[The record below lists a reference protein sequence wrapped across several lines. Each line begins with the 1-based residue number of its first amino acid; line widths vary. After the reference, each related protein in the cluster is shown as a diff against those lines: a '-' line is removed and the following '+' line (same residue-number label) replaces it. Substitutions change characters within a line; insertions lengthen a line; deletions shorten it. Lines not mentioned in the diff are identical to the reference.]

1 MSSKIKAAIRIR
13 PFLNSEIKN
22 GYVNSCIRSN
32 KANGEVQVDN
42 GQTCKKFNFDY
53 IFNEKSTQSDIYNEC
68 NIDHLIDKA
77 LKGYHTTIFAYGQ
90 TGSGKTYTMHGEEN
104 SEANI
109 ADGLIPNIFNNLFQ
123 QIDTIKNRT
132 FMISLSFLQIY
143 NEKIYDLLNPISV
156 SNSKSGTNGLKL
168 RWNKDEQFSV

>member
-1 MSSKIKAAIRIR
+1 MTAPITSQVLWLILKLRTRVLIAGVRASGALIR
-13 PFLNSEIKN
+13 N
-22 GYVNSCIRSN
+22 
-32 KANGEVQVDN
+32 
-42 GQTCKKFNFDY
+42 
-53 IFNEKSTQSDIYNEC
+53 NE
-68 NIDHLIDKA
+68 
-77 LKGYHTTIFAYGQ
+77 
-90 TGSGKTYTMHGEEN
+90 MHATKLTSN